1 MAAGS
6 KHQAW
11 REMKRAGQIDRTG
24 LVRVVS
30 EEVAVNEADWIA
42 ADLLRDTGKGA
53 KLAARNDAR
62 AFDLQ
67 MVDLDAVRRAGL

>member
-1 MAAGS
+1 MAHT

-30 EEVAVNEADWIA
+30 EEVAVNESDWIA
-42 ADLLRDTGKGA
+42 ADLLRDTDKGPR
-53 KLAARNDAR
+53 LAQQNDAR
-62 AFDLQ
+62 AFALQ
-67 MVDLDAVRRAGL
+67 MVDLDAMRRAGL